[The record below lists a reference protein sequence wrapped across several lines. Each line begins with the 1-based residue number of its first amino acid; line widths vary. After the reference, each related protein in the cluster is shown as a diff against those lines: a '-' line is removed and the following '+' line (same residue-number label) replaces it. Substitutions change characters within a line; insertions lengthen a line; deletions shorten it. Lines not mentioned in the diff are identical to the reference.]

1 MKQLHILLLGSLCAM
16 RTLPAV
22 ESEVQFKKLPT
33 EKWSAVIPADKNLSP
48 EWVGSLF
55 ERGTPRSYK
64 GDALMNIGMPV
75 GGITTGA
82 LVYLGGDGKLWNW
95 DIFNRPLNGVMPRM
109 IQYKDRSWHQR
120 PKGIEV
126 WQGGNYI
133 DPVRNQPSPFAQGF
147 ALKVIVDGKE
157 QVRTLDRKGWK
168 DVVFTGAYPF
178 ATVNY
183 SDPDCPVK
191 VTLEAY
197 SPFIPLNYDDSS
209 YPATVMRYRLEN
221 SSKSPL
227 KVEIGGWLE
236 NPVLIDT
243 LGAYPGVLRTNSV
256 VSENGLVMLVS
267 QATDPTG
274 GKPARPD
281 IVFEDF
287 EKTTYDGWEV
297 EGTAFGK
304 GPVAKAEI
312 PPHIGETG
320 MRGNRSVNSHAS
332 APGDTSVPPDPAK
345 DSVTRDA
352 ATGRLTSKPFTIER
366 NFISL
371 LIGGGGHAETAVRLL
386 VDGKVV
392 QTASGP
398 TSSAMR
404 EAVFDVTGLQGKTA
418 RLEVVDQV
426 TGVWGHVSVDQI
438 VFRDIVTPVEK
449 QRDWGS
455 MALAVIGG
463 NPGRGSA
470 QLADPWEQSV
480 FTASGPASAS
490 SPAGKPLTG
499 GVTQTVSLA
508 PGASGTAPF
517 VITWHFANT
526 IETVKGAE
534 TGLHYGKR
542 FKNAAEVAKQI
553 AAKAEHLDEMT
564 RLWNQTWYDSTL
576 PYWFLERTFI
586 PLDCLASPT
595 CYRFADG
602 RFYTYEGIRSCWG
615 HPNHVWHYA
624 QAHARMFP
632 ELEQDVIER
641 VWYGFGFHPDGSMA
655 YRGEVGGDS
664 AIDGHCGVI
673 LSVLRAHQINPDDRM
688 LKRLWPRV
696 KKSLEYANT
705 LDRDGDGLLDTPML
719 TTLDE
724 PWHGVIPWISSLYIA
739 ALKAGEQMALE
750 MGDKEFAADCARRAE
765 KGRAAMD
772 AKLFNGE
779 WFIQIPDPEN
789 SKKLG
794 AYETVHIDQ
803 VMGQGWAWQV
813 GLGRVLNEDTTRSAL
828 RSIWKYNFARNLDA
842 FDAQADPKGR
852 PYYADGEGGLVMT
865 ANALGR
871 ETPFGIYSG
880 FACYLN
886 ETMNGFE
893 YQAAAHMIA
902 EGMVKEGMAILKT
915 LDDRYDGNKRNP
927 FNEVEC
933 GDHYARSMAGYGAL
947 IAITGFTCNGPQKQ
961 IGFAPKLNP
970 ENFKTPF
977 VAAEGWGSYGQTI
990 AEGKMHA
997 ELAVKY
1003 GKVPLRTMSLAPS
1016 AGKTPL
1022 QVSATLDGKTLAAS
1036 LVQKD
1041 GSAEVVFQS
1050 GITVGAGQKLEVTLS
1065 AGG

>member
-1 MKQLHILLLGSLCAM
+1 MNRLIFSLLLVFFLAGGIRA
-16 RTLPAV
+16 
-22 ESEVQFKKLPT
+22 EEVSKKFKKLPT
-33 EKWSAVIPADKNLSP
+33 EAWSKVIPAEKNLTP
-48 EWVGSLF
+48 DWERSLF
-55 ERGTPRSYK
+55 ERGAPRSYS
-64 GDALMNIGMPV
+64 GEALINIGMPV

-82 LVYLGGDGKLWNW
+82 LVYLGGDGKLWGW

-109 IQYKDRSWHQR
+109 IQYKDRSWHGR

-133 DPVRNQPSPFAQGF
+133 DPIRNQPSPFAQGF
-147 ALKVIVDGKE
+147 ACKVTATGKE
-157 QVRTLDRKGWK
+157 QIRTLDRKGWK
-168 DVVFTGAYPF
+168 EVVFTGAYPF
-178 ATVNY
+178 GTVTY
-183 SDPDCPVK
+183 LDPDCPVK

-197 SPFIPLNYDDSS
+197 SPFIPLNYEDSS
-209 YPATVMRYRLEN
+209 YPATVMRYRVEN
-221 SSKSPL
+221 ASKSPL

-243 LGAYPGVLRTNSV
+243 LGVYPGVLRTNSV
-256 VSENGLVMLVS
+256 VVEKGLVILVS

-287 EKTTYDGWEV
+287 EKPAYDGWEV
-297 EGTAFGK
+297 EGVAFGK
-304 GPVAKAEI
+304 GPVAKAEV
-312 PPHIGETG
+312 PAHVGETG
-320 MRGNRSVNSHAS
+320 MKGTRAVNSHAS
-332 APGDTSVPPDPAK
+332 APGDTSVPPDPGK

-352 ATGRLTSKPFTIER
+352 ATGKLISRPFTIER
-366 NFISL
+366 NFISF

-386 VDGKVV
+386 VDGEVV

-398 TSSAMR
+398 TSSVMR
-404 EAVFDVTGLQGKTA
+404 AAVFDVTGLQGKTA
-418 RLEVVDQV
+418 RLELIDQV
-426 TGVWGHVSVDQI
+426 SSGWGHVSVDQI
-438 VFRDIVTPVEK
+438 EFRDIVNPVEK

-455 MALAVIGG
+455 MALAAIGD
-463 NPGRGSA
+463 NAGRGNA
-470 QLADPWEQSV
+470 QLTDPPEKSI
-480 FTASGPASAS
+480 FIANGPASAS
-490 SPAGKPLTG
+490 SVAGKPLIG
-499 GVTQTVSLA
+499 GVTQTLNLA
-508 PGASGTAPF
+508 PGATGTAPF

-534 TGLHYGKR
+534 TGMHYGKR
-542 FKNAAEVAKQI
+542 FKNAAEVAQEI
-553 AAKAEHLDEMT
+553 AKKFGRLDEET

-586 PLDCLASPT
+586 PLGCLASPT

-624 QAHARMFP
+624 QAHARIFP

-641 VWYGFGFHPDGSMA
+641 VWYGFGFKPDGSMA
-655 YRGEVGGDS
+655 YRGEYGGDS

-673 LSVLRAHQINPDDRM
+673 LAVLRAHQTDPDDQM

-696 KKSLEYANT
+696 KKSIEYANSC
-705 LDRDGDGLLDTPML
+705 DRDGDGLLDIPML

-724 PWHGVIPWISSLYIA
+724 PWHGVIPWTSSLYLA

-750 MGDKEFAADCARRAE
+750 MGDKEFAADCRQRAE

-789 SKKLG
+789 PKKLG

-852 PYYADGEGGLVMT
+852 PYYADGEGGVIMT

-871 ETPFGIYSG
+871 DTPYGIYSS

-893 YQAAAHMIA
+893 YQVAAHMIA
-902 EGMVKEGMAILKT
+902 EGMVKEGLAVIKT
-915 LDDRYDGNKRNP
+915 LDERYDGNKRNP

-933 GDHYARSMAGYGAL
+933 GDHYGRSMAAYGAF
-947 IAITGFTCNGPQKQ
+947 IAVTGFTYHGPRKQ
-961 IGFAPKLNP
+961 IGFAPKVSP
-970 ENFKTPF
+970 ENFKAAFT
-977 VAAEGWGSYGQTI
+977 AAEGWGSYAQKIT
-990 AEGKMHA
+990 EQNLEA
-997 ELAVKY
+997 ELVVKY
-1003 GKVPLRTMSLAPS
+1003 GKVPLRTISLAPLG
-1016 AGKTPL
+1016 GKMSRK
-1022 QVSATLDGKTLAAS
+1022 VMASLDGKILVAS
-1036 LVQKD
+1036 IREKD
-1041 GSAEVVFQS
+1041 GVEEVVL
-1050 GITVGAGQKLEVTLS
+1050 GKEITLQAGQKLVVKLS
-1065 AGG
+1065 PEG